1 MQDYL
6 EKKAYA
12 EITILLNHI
21 SRESANTNS

>member
-12 EITILLNHI
+12 EITILLNYI